1 MNENETNVTEKDELD
16 EVIEFQEA
24 IDRGD
29 YVSKAAMDELQA
41 KYGKLY
47 NAYTKRE
54 KLNTSDA
61 KPKASIQEL
70 RNDLWGKDCGKLDSV
85 QYVSKLLDLRDALI
99 ESGERD
105 PALPVGDRVQTTSEH
120 MERNEKIAE
129 GLRSM
134 LEFAEG
140 DEGIFLAEYQR
151 RVTDPVLPIGK
162 KKR

>member
-1 MNENETNVTEKDELD
+1 MANENEQNVKDNLD

-29 YVSKAAMDELQA
+29 YVSKAEMDELQA

-61 KPKASIQEL
+61 APKKSVQEL
-70 RNDLWGKDCGKLDSV
+70 RNELWGKDCGKLDSL
-85 QYVSKLLDLRDALI
+85 QFVSGLLELRDRLI
-99 ESGERD
+99 EGGDRD

-120 MERNEKIAE
+120 FERNERIAE
-129 GLRSM
+129 GLRNM
-134 LEFAEG
+134 CEFAEG

-151 RVTDPVLPIGK
+151 RVVDPVLPTGK
-162 KKR
+162 RKK